1 MEANQKVNLPLQLKE
16 LSHQMLLSLQKKDI
30 AWFYNQL
37 TEAAKK
43 FLGKS
48 FGNIECMLLEYKRHM
63 WVKVSFSVE
72 LQTVNMGKYSV
83 CLKFMKMYLTM
94 DKFNSEHHRQVKRG
108 VDHNRPRNNDNERFE
123 LVFEIELDGFSGN
136 YICNFLGEAWMKS
149 QGWNED
155 DDYFFPSLA
164 QIFFGIMMEAR
175 EHLRE
180 TSGCPEGGKELLKAQ
195 ENMCEIWTQISML
208 PEIPID
214 REAPL
219 TREILSDPSHPV
231 TTLLLRLYSFEC
243 FLYGT
248 LNKAQRFGD
257 QSKVQSLGPYAHALH
272 YIMEEAGDNR
282 GDIKKEDLEDLDLYR
297 GCCMTEDQ
305 IQKYRDAIPEGHSI
319 QLFGH

>member
-63 WVKVSFSVE
+63 WIKVSFSVE

-108 VDHNRPRNNDNERFE
+108 VDHNRPRNADNERFE

-136 YICNFLGEAWMKS
+136 YIINFLGKAWMKS
-149 QGWNED
+149 QGWDGNWRTE
-155 DDYFFPSLA
+155 FLPSLA

-180 TSGCPEGGKELLKAQ
+180 TSGCPEGGGELLKAQ

-219 TREILSDPSHPV
+219 TREILRDPSHPV

-257 QSKVQSLGPYAHALH
+257 ESKVQSLGPYAHAL
-272 YIMEEAGDNR
+272 YQIMTYAGYNR
-282 GDIKKEDLEDLDLYR
+282 EDIEDEDLQDLDLYR

-305 IQKYRDAIPEGHSI
+305 IQKYRDAIPKGKRI
-319 QLFGH
+319 